1 MANRPEVGEMI
12 DNENVQHL
20 TWATWHYAA
29 NWDLVTRLFVVLPG
43 RIELTTSPL
52 PRGSVI

>member
-29 NWDLVTRLFVVLPG
+29 NWDLVTRLFVVLPV